1 MTEQKRLQTP
11 LTTTLHDRGFYGSES
26 LIYPV
31 LSRRVKGISVGINTS
46 ISKACNFGCIY
57 CEVDRTKKG
66 NFIKFNVPEADSQLR
81 RVLTDI
87 QKGKGGFGNEK
98 VKAIT
103 LSGDGEPSSL
113 TNFDEL
119 IQKIIITRNE
129 FNLNDSKIVVIS
141 NSTGLNRE
149 TVKKGLKL
157 MDNNNGELWAKLDA
171 GTEDYFK
178 LIANT
183 RFPFDKILSNILT
196 TSQERPIKIQ
206 TCFMNVHGE
215 MPKEEEIM
223 AYCDRVNNILANGGQ
238 ISAIQLYTV
247 SRPPA
252 ESYVTA
258 LTGDQINQIA
268 QMLQENIN
276 VPIETY

>member
-1 MTEQKRLQTP
+1 M
-11 LTTTLHDRGFYGSES
+11 
-26 LIYPV
+26 
-31 LSRRVKGISVGINTS
+31 
-46 ISKACNFGCIY
+46 
-57 CEVDRTKKG
+57 
-66 NFIKFNVPEADSQLR
+66 
-81 RVLTDI
+81 
-87 QKGKGGFGNEK
+87 
-98 VKAIT
+98 
-103 LSGDGEPSSL
+103 
-113 TNFDEL
+113 
-119 IQKIIITRNE
+119 
-129 FNLNDSKIVVIS
+129 
-141 NSTGLNRE
+141 
-149 TVKKGLKL
+149 
-157 MDNNNGELWAKLDA
+157 DA